1 MENRPKCSN
10 KKHQEIDAINY
21 CIECNLYLC
30 NKCLNYHS
38 ELIEN
43 HHTTNLDKNIHDIFT
58 GFCSEPNHNIEL
70 TFFCKTHNKLCCAA
84 CLSRIKEKGNGQH
97 HGCDVCAIE
106 QIAEEKKNNL
116 NNNIKLLEDFSKN
129 IQNSI
134 NELKKIFNNINEKK
148 EELKLNIAKIF
159 TKIRTAINDREDEI
173 LKQVEKIYDES
184 FFKEETIKISEKL
197 PSQIKL
203 ALEKGNILDKE
214 WLNDNKKLN
223 SKINDCIFIEN
234 NISKI
239 KEIKN
244 DIEKCNS
251 RKINIQ
257 FLLDDNE
264 IKNYLNE
271 IKNFGC
277 LFDSEKIYKFQ
288 FKPGQNYIISNNGLI
303 ATKNNG
309 GNGWNC
315 TVFGDK
321 EIPKNKISK
330 WKIKLNSDTKQS
342 WDIIIGIGPS
352 NPNNEKEFY
361 KNCWSFMSSNSKLV
375 LKSTSTTEY
384 NNHSERLKKGDI
396 VEVIVDRKLGNL
408 SFVVNGSDYGIACT
422 SIPKEDILYPTITLY
437 DQNLQIELV

>member
-58 GFCSEPNHNIEL
+58 GFCSEPNHKIEL

-97 HGCDVCAIE
+97 HDCDVCAIE

-223 SKINDCIFIEN
+223 SKIN
-234 NISKI
+234 
-239 KEIKN
+239 
-244 DIEKCNS
+244 
-251 RKINIQ
+251 IQ

-361 KNCWSFMSSNSKLV
+361 KNCWSFMSSNSKLL

-437 DQNLQIELV
+437 DQNLQIEIV

>member
-1 MENRPKCSN
+1 M
-10 KKHQEIDAINY
+10 
-21 CIECNLYLC
+21 
-30 NKCLNYHS
+30 LNYHS

-58 GFCSEPNHNIEL
+58 GFCSEPNHKIEL

-97 HGCDVCAIE
+97 HDCDVCAIE

-251 RKINIQ
+251 RKIQ
-257 FLLDDNE
+257 FLPDDNE

-277 LFDSEKIYKFQ
+277 LFDSEKINKFK

-361 KNCWSFMSSNSKLV
+361 KNCWSFMSSNSKLL

-437 DQNLQIELV
+437 DQNLQIEIV

>member
-10 KKHQEIDAINY
+10 KKHLEIDAINY

-58 GFCSEPNHNIEL
+58 GFCSEPNHKIEL

-97 HGCDVCAIE
+97 HDCDVCAIE

-197 PSQIKL
+197 PSQMKL

-437 DQNLQIELV
+437 DQNLQIEIV